1 MHVHLVP
8 TFPPT
13 SLAWPLQNFVG
24 TLQARKEAWLLSQ
37 QRRRLAGAASAGTPA
52 PETRRIAGADRLV
65 RRSPTFVC
73 DLACSMVRQVCA
85 SPRERPAWATSHTS
99 ARASTTE
106 HHRPRLRRV
115 IFVLAGCA
123 HSSGRGFSDILWAPE
138 IAPVQRR
145 RSSCT
150 CLANLSTRRLLSASK
165 APQDPP
171 L

>member
-1 MHVHLVP
+1 MSGNLKAP
-8 TFPPT
+8 FST
-13 SLAWPLQNFVG
+13 SP
-24 TLQARKEAWLLSQ
+24 AWLLAAPC
-37 QRRRLAGAASAGTPA
+37 QRRQKLMARPRGKAPRCPSAGAASRGMPA

-99 ARASTTE
+99 ALTCPDAPLIVS
-106 HHRPRLRRV
+106 
-115 IFVLAGCA
+115 FVRFADERIGCS
-123 HSSGRGFSDILWAPE
+123 HSSGHARYGKVWHLQ